1 MSDPQSSILV
11 VDDNEAER
19 YFVSRVLSKAGF
31 AVREASTGQDALRAV
46 EADLPALITLDIRL
60 PDLNGMAICRR
71 LKGNPATRDVPVLH
85 ISASLTSPENKA
97 EGLEGGA
104 DGYLT
109 HPVDPSELVA
119 TVRSLLRGRQ
129 TEVQV
134 RAAAREWTTTFD
146 LIGDPVCLT
155 RDGDHIVRCNAA
167 FAQLLG
173 RPYGEIIGR
182 RLRELVPELVRAA
195 DDPAAGAIHL
205 GQRHFR
211 LSVDLGEDANGAATR
226 AWVLGDI
233 TEQQQHEEAL
243 QRSQDEAQARLGEI

>member
-19 YFVSRVLSKAGF
+19 YFVSRVLTKAGF

-60 PDLNGMAICRR
+60 PDLNGMEVCRR
-71 LKGNPATRDVPVLH
+71 IKGNPVTRDVPVLH

-129 TEVQV
+129 AEAQL

-146 LIGDPVCLT
+146 LIGDPAKV
-155 RDGDHIVRCNAA
+155 RD
-167 FAQLLG
+167 
-173 RPYGEIIGR
+173 
-182 RLRELVPELVRAA
+182 
-195 DDPAAGAIHL
+195 
-205 GQRHFR
+205 
-211 LSVDLGEDANGAATR
+211 
-226 AWVLGDI
+226 
-233 TEQQQHEEAL
+233 
-243 QRSQDEAQARLGEI
+243 